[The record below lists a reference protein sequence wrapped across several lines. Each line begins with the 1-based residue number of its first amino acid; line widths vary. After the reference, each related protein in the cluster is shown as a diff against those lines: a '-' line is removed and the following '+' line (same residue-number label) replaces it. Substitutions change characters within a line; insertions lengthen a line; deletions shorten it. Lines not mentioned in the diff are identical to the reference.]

1 MAARWC
7 NIRCGSC
14 GAAAATSWWW
24 CWAIRRAEWSPLSKA
39 SQAQVVYNADY
50 REGRASSVRTGAQ
63 ALPGN
68 LDWIVVLGVDQPRP
82 AGVIATMVQA
92 ARQSDASILLPVYQG
107 RHGHP
112 TLFSGR
118 LLAEMAQV
126 QDETLGLRAV
136 VRRHESELRDVP
148 VDNRCSVAGPQHT
161 PGLHTSPCISMIE
174 GCRQAKS
181 VMQPSLLGSSEGK
194 RF

>member
-1 MAARWC
+1 MIAGLLLAAGESR
-7 NIRCGSC
+7 RMGSPKPLLDWH
-14 GAAAATSWWW
+14 GRPLVQHQVREL
-24 CWAIRRAEWSPLSKA
+24 RRGGCDLVMVVLGHQAGRVESFVQA
-39 SQAQVVYNADY
+39 SQAQVVYNTDY
-50 REGRASSVRTGAQ
+50 REGRASSVRAGAQ

-82 AGVIATMVQA
+82 AGVVAAMVKA

-148 VDNRCSVAGPQHT
+148 VDTGAVLLDLNTPQDYT
-161 PGLHTSPCISMIE
+161 RAL
-174 GCRQAKS
+174 A
-181 VMQPSLLGSSEGK
+181 SS
-194 RF
+194 R